1 MDECERGYPSL
12 TPDGDTNQQ
21 PVLRHAV
28 VVCAH
33 IFNQVSAWVAVTPPI
48 NAMAEKLE
56 SLCLTMLLLRVQEA
70 FGCYVSLRSAR
81 SARGHVGQYQ
91 SQVTG
96 AEFGLGV
103 RWRLVLTSAGV
114 PERPLGIP
122 QVVVFNLGRGSV
134 PWGRP
139 VAGQLS
145 GTPQYT

>member
-28 VVCAH
+28 VVSAH

-56 SLCLTMLLLRVQEA
+56 SLLLTVILLRVPKA

-81 SARGHVGQYQ
+81 SSRGL
-91 SQVTG
+91 T
-96 AEFGLGV
+96 AFG
-103 RWRLVLTSAGV
+103 RTHR
-114 PERPLGIP
+114 
-122 QVVVFNLGRGSV
+122 NHSV
-134 PWGRP
+134 H
-139 VAGQLS
+139 S
-145 GTPQYT
+145 M

>member
-1 MDECERGYPSL
+1 MLCQS
-12 TPDGDTNQQ
+12 
-21 PVLRHAV
+21 A
-28 VVCAH
+28 
-33 IFNQVSAWVAVTPPI
+33 ISQVRTWA
-48 NAMAEKLE
+48 
-56 SLCLTMLLLRVQEA
+56 
-70 FGCYVSLRSAR
+70 
-81 SARGHVGQYQ
+81 GHVGPYQ

-96 AEFGLGV
+96 TEFGLGV

-145 GTPQYT
+145 GTPLCTWLTHLTLCVPVLGSRGRSP